1 MACQENIMAELTK
14 QCNATV
20 SDAIGKLAE
29 ITDGLKSGGVNI
41 RAMVVWSE
49 DDVGH
54 LMLVADDP
62 QKACESLS
70 PIVDKCEW
78 DDVVL
83 VHAANT
89 PGSLN
94 ELAHKLLATG
104 ISITFAYA
112 STTDAPEAVIIL
124 KTSDNE
130 KAAEI
135 L

>member
-1 MACQENIMAELTK
+1 MAELTK

-20 SDAIGKLAE
+20 SNAIGKLAE
-29 ITDGLKSGGVNI
+29 ITDRLKVAGVNI
-41 RAMVVWSE
+41 LAMCAWGE
-49 DDVGH
+49 GDVGR

-62 QKACESLS
+62 DKACENIS
-70 PIVDKCEW
+70 PVVDKCAW

-94 ELAHKLLATG
+94 EIAHKLAEAG
-104 ISITFAYA
+104 IEITFTYA
-112 STTDAPEAVIIL
+112 STTDAPEAVVIL
-124 KTSDNE
+124 NTSDNAQ
-130 KAAEI
+130 AAKI

>member
-1 MACQENIMAELTK
+1 MAELTR

-20 SDAIGKLAE
+20 TNATGKLAE
-29 ITDGLKSGGVNI
+29 VTDKLKDAGVNI
-41 RAMVVWSE
+41 LAMCAWGE
-49 DDVGH
+49 GDVGH

-62 QKACESLS
+62 QKACESIS
-70 PIVDKCEW
+70 PAVDECGW
-78 DDVVL
+78 DEVVR

-94 ELAHKLLATG
+94 EIAHKLAEAG
-104 ISITFAYA
+104 IDVAFTYA

-124 KTSDNE
+124 NTSDNAR
-130 KAAEI
+130 AAEI

>member
-1 MACQENIMAELTK
+1 MAELTK

-20 SDAIGKLAE
+20 SDAIGRLAE
-29 ITDGLKSGGVNI
+29 ITDGLKSAGVNI

-49 DDVGH
+49 SDVGH

-94 ELAHKLLATG
+94 ELAHKLLAAG

-124 KTSDNE
+124 NTSDNLR
-130 KAAEI
+130 AAEI

>member
-1 MACQENIMAELTK
+1 MAELTK

-20 SDAIGKLAE
+20 SDSMGKLAE
-29 ITDGLKSGGVNI
+29 VTDNLKTAGVNI
-41 RAMVVWSE
+41 LAMCVWGE
-49 DDVGH
+49 DGVGH

-62 QKACESLS
+62 QKACENLS
-70 PIVDKCEW
+70 PVVDKCEW

-94 ELAHKLLATG
+94 ELAHKLLAAG

-124 KTSDNE
+124 NTSDNAR
-130 KAAEI
+130 AAE
-135 L
+135 LL